1 MAGPQTKAPP
11 MPTKQTNP
19 ADIQAARMP
28 VSQRL
33 AKALAHPLRMQ
44 ILVETNKRPMS
55 ATQFA
60 RFFGGD
66 DVSPTKA
73 NRHFKYLEKLGCLEL
88 VEERKGG
95 SRRGGREKIYRAV
108 ARSMFDEST
117 WPLLPDSVQG
127 EVTQVIFSTYLERV
141 AEAVAAGTA
150 DAREDRHMTWTG
162 MHYDQQA
169 WDELIERMNQ
179 LFWFSLELRVQAAL
193 RMIESGE
200 EPIPVT
206 VAMACF
212 ESPRDAEV
220 APFELP
226 KG

>member
-1 MAGPQTKAPP
+1 MP
-11 MPTKQTNP
+11 PTKQANP

-33 AKALAHPLRMQ
+33 AKALAHPLRMK

-55 ATQFA
+55 ATEFA
-60 RFFGGD
+60 RRFGGD

-88 VEERKGG
+88 VEERRGG

-117 WPLLPDSVQG
+117 WPLLPGSVQG
-127 EVTQVIFSTYLERV
+127 EVTHVIFSTYLERV
-141 AEAVAAGTA
+141 AEAVAAGTIN
-150 DAREDRHMTWTG
+150 AREDRHFTWTG

-169 WDELIERMNQ
+169 WDELIERMDE

-193 RMIESGE
+193 RMIKSDEK
-200 EPIPVT
+200 PIPVT
-206 VAMACF
+206 AGMSCF
-212 ESPRDAEV
+212 ESPKEAAV
-220 APFELP
+220 APFDLP

>member
-1 MAGPQTKAPP
+1 MPP
-11 MPTKQTNP
+11 PKQADP

-28 VSQRL
+28 VSERL
-33 AKALAHPLRMQ
+33 AKALAHPVRIR

-55 ATQFA
+55 ATEFA
-60 RFFGGD
+60 QRFGGD

-73 NRHFKYLEKLGCLEL
+73 NRHFKYLEKLDCLEL
-88 VEERKGG
+88 VEERSGG
-95 SRRGGREKIYRAV
+95 SRRGGKEKIYRAV
-108 ARSMFDEST
+108 QRSLFDDSA
-117 WPLLPDSVQG
+117 WKSLPSSLQG
-127 EVTQVIFSTYLERV
+127 GVSNETFTTYIERA
-141 AEAVAAGTA
+141 AEAVAAGTI
-150 DAREDRHMTWTG
+150 DRRPDRHLTWTG

-169 WDELIERMNQ
+169 WDELIQRMNQ

-193 RMIESGE
+193 RMIESEE

-212 ESPRDAEV
+212 ESPKDAEV

-226 KG
+226 KS